1 MSHGDGGKMEIHD
14 MPKIDCPFI
23 RKKTNDGRYLI
34 TSEINPGYEWVFN
47 DNLVMAI
54 EKLHGTNVSI
64 LIEHGTIT
72 QIWNRTTRLPFFNN
86 GKKFIIEGLLN
97 SYERGYTE
105 FLPDGQHFGE
115 LLGPKVNGNPYQ
127 LKEHI
132 WIPFNTYAQKHLK
145 YKSWG
150 KYPKDFGTIYEWFKN
165 DLIPLY
171 ACIVHGSDARKTGFV
186 EGIVFTHPD
195 GRMAKIRRDMF
206 EWYVGEKHKENK

>member
-1 MSHGDGGKMEIHD
+1 MEIHD
-14 MPKIDCPFI
+14 MPKIECPFI
-23 RKKTNDGRYLI
+23 RKKMPDGRYLI
-34 TSEINPGYEWVFN
+34 TSEIKPEYEWVFT
-47 DNLVMAI
+47 DDKVMAI

-64 LIEHGTIT
+64 LIEHGQIT

-86 GKKFIIEGLLN
+86 GRKFIIEGLLN

-115 LLGPKVNGNPYQ
+115 LLGPKVNGNPYR
-127 LKEHI
+127 LTEHI
-132 WIPFNTYAQKHLK
+132 WIPFNTYAQKHLR

-150 KYPKDFGTIYEWFKN
+150 KYPKDFDTISAWFKE

-171 ACIVHGSDARKTGFV
+171 ASLAGQDHDRKNGFV
-186 EGIVFTHPD
+186 EGVVFTHPD

-206 EWYVGEKHKENK
+206 SWYVGKNHKESN